1 MLRTDRPRVGARVTI
16 PYGRWAGRTGTVAGI
31 HRNPGGTIQRSQG
44 YPVVDLDPAGRAKAR
59 RVRVLAVDEHGVSPG
74 TLF

>member
-1 MLRTDRPRVGARVTI
+1 MLRTDYPKVGARVTI
-16 PYGRWAGRTGTVAGI
+16 PYGRWAGRTGTVAGVD
-31 HRNPGGTIQRSQG
+31 RNPGGSIQRAQT

-59 RVRVLAVDEHGVSPG
+59 RVRVLMVDEHDVPPG